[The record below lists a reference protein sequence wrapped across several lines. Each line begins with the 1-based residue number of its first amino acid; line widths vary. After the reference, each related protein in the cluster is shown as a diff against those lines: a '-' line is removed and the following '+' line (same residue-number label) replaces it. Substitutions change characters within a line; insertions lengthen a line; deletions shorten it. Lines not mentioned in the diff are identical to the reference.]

1 MTNIRKSFNFRN
13 GVQVDNDKFVV
24 SPTGRV
30 GIGTSSPS
38 VYLLNVFGDTRTT
51 GLTTTRDL
59 YVTQNVEVGGIT
71 TVGSLTASEVS
82 VSSTV
87 TAASFVGDGGGLTG
101 VIASGTGLVIQDDGS
116 PVGTGGT
123 INFGSNISVSPASVG
138 VVTVSVTNV
147 TGNVNGNLTGDVT
160 GDVTGDL
167 TGDVTGNVTG
177 NLTGNV
183 NALSGISTFVE
194 VKIGTAI
201 TMSAGIVTATTFE
214 GNTNATKLATGT
226 IPDARFPATLPTV
239 SGANLTNL
247 NGSNIS
253 SGTIPDSLFPATLP
267 TVSGANLTNL
277 NGSNISSGIIPDARF
292 PATLP
297 TVSGANLTD
306 LNGSNISS
314 GTIAAARVETLNQN
328 TTGTAANLSGT
339 PNVIL
344 GVTTTGN
351 LSSQTITGTSITGTS
366 ITATSI
372 TGTSIIGTSIGIGTS
387 SPANTFQQRATG
399 ATELQVTSDT
409 ASASVTIGR
418 EPGVDNTNNAEFRY
432 GHDASGF
439 PFSNEQSLDIVNYG
453 TGNFNYYLS
462 ANNAFAAAGDYIWHK
477 GANNS
482 QLMSL
487 TKDGNLG
494 IGITNPTHKL
504 DVQGISTF
512 TDAAYFE
519 STLETGGNLTVGGDL
534 IFSASA
540 NITATLRG
548 NVESGNG
555 NSVVLTV
562 PAGNDDP
569 VENAEIKARV
579 VGGAS
584 TITKLEVSG
593 SGHSNPVFSVRTG
606 AASTISVASDVVINV
621 NDEAKNKFVVT
632 SNGGIGIG
640 TTNPENTL
648 DMRFAERPVVFPNIS
663 TSERDDLAAPVNG
676 GISTSSGSVI
686 YNTTTNKLQV
696 YTGSSWV
703 DLH

>member
-101 VIASGTGLVIQDDGS
+101 VIASGTGVVIQDDDS

-147 TGNVNGNLTGDVT
+147 NGNVNGNLTGDVT
-160 GDVTGDL
+160 GNVTGDL
-167 TGDVTGNVTG
+167 TGDVTGNVAG

-214 GNTNATKLATGT
+214 GNTNATKLTTGT

-239 SGANLTNL
+239 SGANLTN
-247 NGSNIS
+247 
-253 SGTIPDSLFPATLP
+253 
-267 TVSGANLTNL
+267 
-277 NGSNISSGIIPDARF
+277 
-292 PATLP
+292 
-297 TVSGANLTD
+297 

-372 TGTSIIGTSIGIGTS
+372 AGTSITGTSIGIGTTL
-387 SPANTFQQRATG
+387 PANTFQQRATG
-399 ATELQVTSDT
+399 STELQVTSDT
-409 ASASVTIGR
+409 AAASITVGR

-432 GHDASGF
+432 GHDTSGF
-439 PFSNEQSLDIVNYG
+439 PFSNEQSLDIINYG

-462 ANNAFAAAGDYIWHK
+462 ANNAGASVGSYIWHK

-482 QLMSL
+482 QLMAL

-504 DVQGISTF
+504 NVQGISTF

-534 IFSASA
+534 NFSASA
-540 NITATLRG
+540 NITATFRG

-555 NSVVLTV
+555 GNVVLTV

-579 VGGAS
+579 VGGSS

-593 SGHSNPVFSVRTG
+593 SGQSNPVFSVRTG

-640 TTNPENTL
+640 TTNPQNTL
-648 DMRFAERPVVFPNIS
+648 DMGFAQRPVVFPNLTI
-663 TSERDDLAAPVNG
+663 SERDDLAAPVNG

-686 YNTTTNKLQV
+686 YNTTSNKLQV

>member
-1 MTNIRKSFNFRN
+1 MANIRKSFNFRN
-13 GVQVDNDKFVV
+13 GVQVDNDRFVV

-71 TVGSLTASEVS
+71 TVGFLTASEVS

-101 VIASGTGLVIQDDGS
+101 VIASGTGVVIQDDGS
-116 PVGTGGT
+116 SVGTGGT
-123 INFGSNISVSPASVG
+123 INFGSNISVSPVSVG

-160 GDVTGDL
+160 GNVTGDL
-167 TGDVTGNVTG
+167 TGDVTGNVAG

-226 IPDARFPATLPTV
+226 IPDARFPATLPTA
-239 SGANLTNL
+239 SGANLTN
-247 NGSNIS
+247 
-253 SGTIPDSLFPATLP
+253 
-267 TVSGANLTNL
+267 
-277 NGSNISSGIIPDARF
+277 
-292 PATLP
+292 
-297 TVSGANLTD
+297 

-351 LSSQTITGTSITGTS
+351 LSSQTITGTSIAG
-366 ITATSI
+366 
-372 TGTSIIGTSIGIGTS
+372 IGLSVTSIGIGTA
-387 SPANTFQQRATG
+387 SPANTFQQRETG

-418 EPGVDNTNNAEFRY
+418 EPGVNNTNNAEFRY
-432 GHDASGF
+432 GHDTSGF
-439 PFSNEQSLDIVNYG
+439 PFSNEQSLDIINYG

-462 ANNAFAAAGDYIWHK
+462 ANNAGASVGSYIWHK
-477 GANNS
+477 GSNNS

-487 TKDGNLG
+487 TKDGDLG

-504 DVQGISTF
+504 NVQGISTF
-512 TDAAYFE
+512 TDTAYFNGDVTIDGSLSASFQGNLLNSSSDVIVNVSE
-519 STLETGGNLTVGGDL
+519 RLLNGNVNITSGISTFNKVSAGSTVHTPNLIVGGNLVSVDSVSHIVTVNASQQRFYVDENGALGISTTLSFGSDIGINALDKFAVLGG
-534 IFSASA
+534 
-540 NITATLRG
+540 
-548 NVESGNG
+548 V
-555 NSVVLTV
+555 SV
-562 PAGNDDP
+562 G
-569 VENAEIKARV
+569 
-579 VGGAS
+579 S
-584 TITKLEVSG
+584 TIPKCAVDFADAGTV
-593 SGHSNPVFSVRTG
+593 
-606 AASTISVASDVVINV
+606 
-621 NDEAKNKFVVT
+621 
-632 SNGGIGIG
+632 GIG
-640 TTNPENTL
+640 TTQPYFLPPKLTT
-648 DMRFAERPVVFPNIS
+648 S
-663 TSERDDLAAPVNG
+663 TRNG
-676 GISTSSGSVI
+676 IGGTVTGATI
-686 YNTTTNKLQV
+686 YNTNLNKLQV
-696 YTGSSWV
+696 YTGSAWETLTSS
-703 DLH
+703 

>member
-13 GVQVDNDKFVV
+13 GVQVDNDNFVV

-101 VIASGTGLVIQDDGS
+101 VIASGTGVVIQDDDS

-147 TGNVNGNLTGDVT
+147 NGNVNGNLTGDVT
-160 GDVTGDL
+160 GNVTGDL
-167 TGDVTGNVTG
+167 TGDVTGNVAG

-226 IPDARFPATLPTV
+226 IPDAVFPATLPTV
-239 SGANLTNL
+239 SGANLTN
-247 NGSNIS
+247 
-253 SGTIPDSLFPATLP
+253 
-267 TVSGANLTNL
+267 
-277 NGSNISSGIIPDARF
+277 
-292 PATLP
+292 
-297 TVSGANLTD
+297 

-372 TGTSIIGTSIGIGTS
+372 AGTSITGTSIGIGTTL
-387 SPANTFQQRATG
+387 PANTFQQRATG
-399 ATELQVTSDT
+399 STELQVTSDT
-409 ASASVTIGR
+409 AAASITVGR

-432 GHDASGF
+432 GHDTSGF

-482 QLMSL
+482 QLMAL

-504 DVQGISTF
+504 NVQGISTF

-519 STLETGGNLTVGGDL
+519 STLETGGDLTVGGNL
-534 IFSASA
+534 LFGSSS

-555 NSVVLTV
+555 GNVVLTV
-562 PAGNDDP
+562 PAGNDNP

-640 TTNPENTL
+640 TTNPQNTL
-648 DMRFAERPVVFPNIS
+648 DMGFAQRPVVFPNLTI
-663 TSERDDLAAPVNG
+663 SERDDLAAPVNG

-686 YNTTTNKLQV
+686 YNTTSNKLQV
-696 YTGSSWV
+696 YTGSSWI

>member
-1 MTNIRKSFNFRN
+1 MTLKLIIMTNIRKSFNFRN

-339 PNVIL
+339 PNV
-344 GVTTTGN
+344 
-351 LSSQTITGTSITGTS
+351 
-366 ITATSI
+366 
-372 TGTSIIGTSIGIGTS
+372 
-387 SPANTFQQRATG
+387 
-399 ATELQVTSDT
+399 
-409 ASASVTIGR
+409 
-418 EPGVDNTNNAEFRY
+418 
-432 GHDASGF
+432 
-439 PFSNEQSLDIVNYG
+439 
-453 TGNFNYYLS
+453 
-462 ANNAFAAAGDYIWHK
+462 
-477 GANNS
+477 
-482 QLMSL
+482 
-487 TKDGNLG
+487 
-494 IGITNPTHKL
+494 
-504 DVQGISTF
+504 
-512 TDAAYFE
+512 
-519 STLETGGNLTVGGDL
+519 
-534 IFSASA
+534 
-540 NITATLRG
+540 
-548 NVESGNG
+548 
-555 NSVVLTV
+555 
-562 PAGNDDP
+562 
-569 VENAEIKARV
+569 
-579 VGGAS
+579 
-584 TITKLEVSG
+584 
-593 SGHSNPVFSVRTG
+593 
-606 AASTISVASDVVINV
+606 
-621 NDEAKNKFVVT
+621 
-632 SNGGIGIG
+632 
-640 TTNPENTL
+640 
-648 DMRFAERPVVFPNIS
+648 
-663 TSERDDLAAPVNG
+663 
-676 GISTSSGSVI
+676 
-686 YNTTTNKLQV
+686 
-696 YTGSSWV
+696 
-703 DLH
+703 

>member
-101 VIASGTGLVIQDDGS
+101 VIASGTGVVIQDDGS

-147 TGNVNGNLTGDVT
+147 NGNVNGNLTGDVT
-160 GDVTGDL
+160 GNVTGDL
-167 TGDVTGNVTG
+167 TGDVTGNVAG

-214 GNTNATKLATGT
+214 GNTNATKLTTGT

-253 SGTIPDSLFPATLP
+253 SGTIPDAVFPATLP
-267 TVSGANLTNL
+267 TVSGANLTN
-277 NGSNISSGIIPDARF
+277 
-292 PATLP
+292 
-297 TVSGANLTD
+297 

-372 TGTSIIGTSIGIGTS
+372 AGTSITGTSIGIGTTL
-387 SPANTFQQRATG
+387 PANTFQQRATG
-399 ATELQVTSDT
+399 STELQVTSDT
-409 ASASVTIGR
+409 AAASITVGR

-432 GHDASGF
+432 GHDTSGF

-482 QLMSL
+482 QLMAL

-504 DVQGISTF
+504 NVQGISTF

-519 STLETGGNLTVGGDL
+519 STLETGGDLTVGGNL
-534 IFSASA
+534 LFGSSS

-555 NSVVLTV
+555 GNVVLTV
-562 PAGNDDP
+562 PAGNDNP

-640 TTNPENTL
+640 TTNPQNTL
-648 DMRFAERPVVFPNIS
+648 DMGFAQRPVVFPNLTI
-663 TSERDDLAAPVNG
+663 SERDDLAAPVNG

-686 YNTTTNKLQV
+686 YNTTSNKLQV